1 MRWLAFLV
9 LLVLPQ
15 APQQKFDPHDLSG
28 HWNRT
33 SRFQTFSNVPSGQG
47 NAAERPRLPS
57 LLQAKRSSTPI
68 SRATARAPFLR
79 RSAMIQ
85 WGPAIHS
92 VFQGC

>member
-33 SRFQTFSNVPSGQG
+33 SRFQTFSNVFSGQG
-47 NAAERPRLPS
+47 NAAG
-57 LLQAKRSSTPI
+57 
-68 SRATARAPFLR
+68 TAEAPFT
-79 RSAMIQ
+79 
-85 WGPAIHS
+85 PAGKAKFDS
-92 VFQGC
+92 Q